1 MPIKQGNIEF
11 YCGPH
16 DLGAPDNLE
25 TEIIKFIDG
34 TRATLDIAV
43 QELES
48 YNIARAIV
56 RAKQRGVRIRVVLEQ
71 DYLRSY
77 PASPE
82 PFTIDRSSS
91 LYENREIMAA
101 LLRASIDVRADYNPN
116 IFHQKFVIRDL
127 EAPTRALLTGSTN
140 FTPTGVGINPDRKN
154 LNHIVIIHNKWIAK
168 EYQQEFDEIWNGTF
182 GTRRK
187 RHDDSPRNCRIS
199 GIRVRA
205 IFGPDHTPE
214 LEMMKQ
220 ILKAQQRV
228 DFAIFTF
235 SDSSGIDDAMIARA
249 EGGLEI
255 RGAFDRM
262 QGNQAWAASHNLKDA
277 GVDIHFTTRGN
288 NLGKL
293 HHKLMIID
301 DRVIVCGSFNYTGPA
316 NRLNDENILVI
327 GDLEED
333 NSQNDLAQTTLAKAV
348 RREIDRIID
357 THCG

>member
-1 MPIKQGNIEF
+1 MPIKQGSIEF
-11 YCGPH
+11 FSGPS
-16 DLGAPDNLE
+16 DLGAPDDLE
-25 TEIIKFIDG
+25 SVIIAFIDK
-34 TRATLDIAV
+34 TRKTLDIAV

-56 RAKQRGVRIRVVLEQ
+56 RAKQRGVRIRMVIEQ

-82 PFTIDRSSS
+82 PFTIDPSSS
-91 LYENREIMAA
+91 LYENREILAA
-101 LLRASIDVRADYNPN
+101 LLRAGIDARADYNPK
-116 IFHQKFVIRDL
+116 IFHQKFIIRDI
-127 EAPTRALLTGSTN
+127 EESTRALLTGSTN
-140 FTPTGVGINPDRKN
+140 FTPTGVGIHPYRKN
-154 LNHIVIIHNKWIAK
+154 LNHIVIIHNKWIAN
-168 EYQQEFDEIWNGTF
+168 EYQHEFDEIWNGTF

-187 RHDDSPRNCRIS
+187 RHDDSPRNCRVS

-220 ILKAQQRV
+220 ILKARHRV

-235 SDSSGIDDAMIARA
+235 SDSSGIDDTLIARA
-249 EGGLEI
+249 NEGLPI

-262 QGNQAWAASHNLKDA
+262 QGNQAWASSHGLRDA
-277 GVDIHFTTRGN
+277 GVDVHFTTYGQ

-293 HHKLMIID
+293 HHKLMVID

-333 NSQNDLAQTTLAKAV
+333 NAKNELAQTTLATAV
-348 RREIDRIID
+348 RQEIDRIID
-357 THCG
+357 THCE

>member
-1 MPIKQGNIEF
+1 MPFIQGSIEI
-11 YCGPH
+11 YCGPS
-16 DLGAPDNLE
+16 DIGAPDDLE
-25 TEIIKFIDG
+25 AAIIAFING
-34 TRATLDIAV
+34 ARATLDIAV

-56 RAKQRGVRIRVVLEQ
+56 SARQRGVRIRMVIEQ

-77 PASPE
+77 PAAPE
-82 PFTIDRSSS
+82 PFVIDPTIS
-91 LYENREIMAA
+91 LHENRQIMAA
-101 LLRASIDVRADYNPN
+101 LLRASIDVRADYNPK
-116 IFHQKFVIRDL
+116 IFHQKFIIRDL
-127 EAPTRALLTGSTN
+127 NETTRAILTGSTN
-140 FTPTGVGINPDRKN
+140 FTPTGVGTHPFRKN
-154 LNHIVIIHNKWIAK
+154 LNHIVIIHNKWVAN

-187 RHDDSPRNCRIS
+187 RHEDTPRNSRVS

-220 ILKAQQRV
+220 ILKARQRV

-235 SDSSGIDDAMIARA
+235 SQSSGIDDVMIARA
-249 EGGLEI
+249 GGELAI

-262 QGNQAWAASHNLKDA
+262 QGNQVWASSHGLAAA
-277 GVDIHFTTRGN
+277 GVEIFFTNRGQS
-288 NLGKL
+288 LGKL
-293 HHKLMIID
+293 HHKLMVID
-301 DRVIVCGSFNYTGPA
+301 DRLIISGSFNYTGPA

-333 NSQNDLAQTTLAKAV
+333 DPANDLAQTTLATAV
-348 RREIDRIID
+348 RQEIDRIISV
-357 THCG
+357 HCG

>member
-1 MPIKQGNIEF
+1 MPLKQGSIEF
-11 YCGPH
+11 YCGPS

-25 TEIIKFIDG
+25 TAIIAFLDAA
-34 TRATLDIAV
+34 RATLDIAV

-56 RAKQRGVRIRVVLEQ
+56 RAKQRGVRVRIVLEQ

-82 PFTIDRSSS
+82 PFTVDPSSS
-91 LYENREIMAA
+91 LHENREIMAA
-101 LLRASIDVRADYNPN
+101 LLRASIDVRADYNPK
-116 IFHQKFVIRDL
+116 IFHQKFVIRDI
-127 EAPTRALLTGSTN
+127 EEPTRALLTGSTN
-140 FTPTGVGINPDRKN
+140 FTPTGVGIHPYRKN
-154 LNHIVIIHNKWIAK
+154 LNHIVMIHNKWIAN
-168 EYQQEFDEIWNGTF
+168 EYQHEFDEIWHGTF

-187 RHDDSPRNCRIS
+187 RHDDSPRNCRVS

-249 EGGLEI
+249 GGGLAI
-255 RGAFDRM
+255 RGVFDRM
-262 QGNQAWAASHNLKDA
+262 QGNQIWAASHGLRDA
-277 GVDIHFTTRGN
+277 GVEIHFTKKGQ

-293 HHKLMIID
+293 HHKLMVID
-301 DRVIVCGSFNYTGPA
+301 DRLIVCGSFNYTGPA

-327 GDLEED
+327 GDLDEE
-333 NSQNDLAQTTLAKAV
+333 NSQNDLAQTTLARAV
-348 RREIDRIID
+348 RQEIDRIIT